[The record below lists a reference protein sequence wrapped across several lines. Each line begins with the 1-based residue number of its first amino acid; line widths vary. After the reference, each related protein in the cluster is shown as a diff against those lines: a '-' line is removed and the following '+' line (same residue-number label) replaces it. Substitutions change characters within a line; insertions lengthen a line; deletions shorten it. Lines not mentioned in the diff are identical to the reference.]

1 MHVDHKEEN
10 IESFWNEN
18 PVGTNFI
25 DFETGKEYFEQY
37 DIFRYTTEGHILK
50 ELDSIDF
57 NGKKTLEI
65 GLGQGA
71 DSMQIAKRGALY
83 NGIDLTEES
92 VRRVKQRFEIYDLEY
107 EKIQKA
113 SARNIPFDDNT
124 FDIVYSHGVIHH
136 SPHIEEIVSEIYR
149 VLKPGGQVVLMLYH
163 KDSFNY
169 NVSIKII
176 RRVGLLVLRVL
187 PILTGLV
194 SKLTGEGNDRIRK
207 HITNMKS
214 KGMKY
219 LSMENFIH
227 VSTDGPDN
235 VYSTVWNEVS
245 ADKLLSKFENLQFSV
260 HFLNQRHLMGLQYL
274 LTKSY
279 KQKLDKKYGWHL
291 WVKGVKSLEQEQQ
304 QQQQQ
309 EQEQEQQPEQ
319 ISGLAG
325 LSKDIDLKKN
335 LGCG

>member
-1 MHVDHKEEN
+1 MAQEESN
-10 IESFWNEN
+10 IEKFWNEN

-37 DIFRYTTEGHILK
+37 DTFRYATEGHILK

-71 DSMQIAKRGALY
+71 DSMQLVKRGALY

-92 VRRVKQRFEIYDLEY
+92 VRRVKQRFEIYNLRFEN
-107 EKIQKA
+107 IQKA

-176 RRVGLLVLRVL
+176 RRVGLLVLRML
-187 PILTGLV
+187 PFLTGLV
-194 SKLTGEGNDRIRK
+194 SKLTGEGKDRIRK
-207 HITNMKS
+207 HITNMKTQ
-214 KGMKY
+214 GMKY
-219 LSMENFIH
+219 LIMENFIH

-235 VYSTVWNEVS
+235 VYSTVWNEET
-245 ADKLLSKFENLQFSV
+245 AGKLLSNFENLQFSV

-279 KQKLDKKYGWHL
+279 KEKLDKKYGWHL
-291 WVKGVKSLEQEQQ
+291 WIKGEKGKEQEDV
-304 QQQQQ
+304 
-309 EQEQEQQPEQ
+309 PGL
-319 ISGLAG
+319 SGLG
-325 LSKDIDLKKN
+325 EDFDLKKN